1 MTRENGWQAKDIYN
15 SDSKGFVLSE
25 NNYPIFEKEEQL
37 ETRQYW
43 PIFQHNLT
51 AAGTEVLW
59 NTYGYGQ

>member
-43 PIFQHNLT
+43 PIFQHNIT
-51 AAGTEVLW
+51 AAGTDVLW
-59 NTYGYGQ
+59 NNYGYGQ